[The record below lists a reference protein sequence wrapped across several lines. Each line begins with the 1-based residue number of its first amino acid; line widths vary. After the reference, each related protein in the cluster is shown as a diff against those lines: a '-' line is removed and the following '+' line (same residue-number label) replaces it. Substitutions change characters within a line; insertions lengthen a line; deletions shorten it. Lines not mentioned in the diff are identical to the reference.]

1 MVNTSVKHRGKLQAL
16 SSVDGSIFFV
26 SRLALV
32 LSAVWAVIYLG
43 AGKHAIS
50 FIAAGVGIGSLI
62 STLLSANEKYASA
75 KHVFFI
81 TTFVGVLA
89 STTGSAA
96 RVSHQLVPDLH
107 CVWDHFDFW
116 RTSRPWKNDV
126 LCNVGGH
133 WDAFPLCSSAH

>member
-62 STLLSANEKYASA
+62 STLLSANERYASA
-75 KHVFFI
+75 KHVFSSPRLSECWRQHWFCRQSLTSI
-81 TTFVGVLA
+81 
-89 STTGSAA
+89 GSRFAL
-96 RVSHQLVPDLH
+96 RLGP
-107 CVWDHFDFW
+107 F
-116 RTSRPWKNDV
+116 
-126 LCNVGGH
+126 
-133 WDAFPLCSSAH
+133 